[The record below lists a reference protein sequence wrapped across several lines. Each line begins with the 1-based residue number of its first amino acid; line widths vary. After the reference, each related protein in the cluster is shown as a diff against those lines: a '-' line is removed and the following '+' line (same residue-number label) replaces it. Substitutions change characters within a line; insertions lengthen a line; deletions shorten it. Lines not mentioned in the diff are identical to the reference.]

1 MLACDASKNV
11 KTLTTIQSQWASA
24 AKDNMLNTKLFTF
37 LFLFTISI
45 TSHAETEVERKAGI
59 AGKYWGAVIMAA
71 EFAKTSCGRTA
82 NLDDRF
88 TNVQR
93 VVSEIRAKFS
103 ASLKSD
109 MDRAFSYSEEQKA
122 RAEMRDLLAMMDLNK
137 CEAAKSVIVTTFRT
151 AESNWQAVR

>member
-1 MLACDASKNV
+1 M
-11 KTLTTIQSQWASA
+11 I
-24 AKDNMLNTKLFTF
+24 TKFS
-37 LFLFTISI
+37 LFLLIFTISI
-45 TSHAETEVERKAGI
+45 ASHAETEVERKAGV

-71 EFAKTSCGRTA
+71 EFAKTSCGRGA
-82 NLDDRF
+82 NLDERY

-93 VVSEIRAKFS
+93 VVSEIRTKFS
-103 ASLKSD
+103 ASLKSE

-151 AESNWQAVR
+151 AESNWRAIK

>member
-1 MLACDASKNV
+1 M
-11 KTLTTIQSQWASA
+11 
-24 AKDNMLNTKLFTF
+24 NTKLFTF
-37 LFLFTISI
+37 LLFLTASI
-45 TSHAETEVERKAGI
+45 ASHAETEVERKAGI

-71 EFAKTSCGRTA
+71 EFAKTSCGRGA
-82 NLDDRF
+82 NLDEHY

-122 RAEMRDLLAMMDLNK
+122 RAEMRDLLAMMDLSK
-137 CEAAKSVIVTTFRT
+137 CETAKSMVITLFRT
-151 AESNWQAVR
+151 AESNWRAVK